1 MRLRNPPAAPAAEAA
16 PKMPGK
22 LQLSRAGKALRSGKL
37 VAFPTE
43 TVYGLGANGLDAQ
56 AVARIF
62 EVKRR
67 PRTSPL
73 ILHVASIEAAR
84 ELVTAWPEDA
94 QRLAEAFWPGPLT
107 LVLPRRGVVPDI
119 VTGGGD
125 YVGVRMPSHPV
136 AQALLAAA
144 GVPVAAPSANR
155 FTQISPTT
163 AQHVRAGLGSDV
175 DMILDGGACTV
186 GIESSVLALYP
197 DGPVLLRPG
206 GISREAIEAVIGRP
220 VALPGSGPAK
230 GETHAAPGM
239 HFRHY
244 SPRTMTLTAH
254 PAMVL
259 PNGSGALVTHRPE
272 HYRDLAVAQLAVM
285 PDDPIAYAQ
294 RLYATLHELD
304 SHGHDWIAIDLP
316 PDDPAWHAVRDR
328 LKRAIAR

>member
-1 MRLRNPPAAPAAEAA
+1 MRLRPLSADRPA
-16 PKMPGK
+16 KMPGK
-22 LQLSRAGKALRSGKL
+22 LQLARVARALRAGKL

-43 TVYGLGANGLDAQ
+43 TVYGLGANGLDPQ

-73 ILHVASIEAAR
+73 ILHVPDIAAAR
-84 ELVTAWPEDA
+84 ELVTEWPEAA

-107 LVLPRRGVVPDI
+107 LVLPRRDVVPDI
-119 VTGGGD
+119 VTGGGTH
-125 YVGVRMPSHPV
+125 VGVRMPNHPV
-136 AQALLAAA
+136 ALALLSAA

-163 AQHVRAGLGSDV
+163 AQHVRTGLGSDV
-175 DMILDGGACTV
+175 DVILDGGPCHV

-206 GISREAIEAVIGRP
+206 GISREAIEAVIGQP
-220 VALPGSGPAK
+220 VARPGQAPAK
-230 GETHAAPGM
+230 GAVHAAPGM

-254 PAMVL
+254 PAMAV
-259 PNGSGALVTHRPE
+259 PSGTGALLTHRPGHYE
-272 HYRDLAVAQLAVM
+272 HLPVTHLQVM
-285 PDDPIAYAQ
+285 PGQPVAYAQ
-294 RLYATLHELD
+294 RLYAALHELD
-304 SHGHDWIAIDLP
+304 AHGYDWIAIDLP
-316 PDDPAWHAVRDR
+316 PDTPEWAAVRDR
-328 LKRAIAR
+328 LKRAIAH